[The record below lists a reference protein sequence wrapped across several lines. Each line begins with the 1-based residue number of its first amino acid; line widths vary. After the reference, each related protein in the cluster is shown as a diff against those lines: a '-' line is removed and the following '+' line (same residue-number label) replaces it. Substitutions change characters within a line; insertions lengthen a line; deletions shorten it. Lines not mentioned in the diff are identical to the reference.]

1 MRWLKVLSSPRL
13 IAYLWLERARFKVK
27 MKRCIVATSPN
38 LTNILMQV
46 YPKIAGMLSTIT
58 PGVESVRRLVDA
70 DAQCVAR
77 KQLGLPQFGHCI
89 LFVANDY
96 EKKGLKTLIE
106 AMPLILSP
114 TFLVVVG
121 NASHIPKFEAIAN
134 NYGVSGRVYFLGALA
149 DMEAPYS
156 AADCLAH
163 PTLEDTFAMVVLEA
177 MAHGLPV
184 VVSDQQYCGISEM
197 LVDGRQA
204 LILKNPRDPKELG
217 AKISRSL
224 DDISLRECL
233 SNEGALFAKSFL
245 WQSIA
250 DAQERMYQGLTASTG
265 SMPNR

>member
-1 MRWLKVLSSPRL
+1 MKPSMVAILGRIIPAPLLMPETEMVLPPT
-13 IAYLWLERARFKVK
+13 
-27 MKRCIVATSPN
+27 TSPS
-38 LTNILMQV
+38 LAKILMDV
-46 YPKIAGMLSTIT
+46 YPEIGERLATIT
-58 PGVESVRRLVDA
+58 PGVVSVHGLVAA
-70 DAQCVAR
+70 DVQCIAR
-77 KQLGLPQFGHCI
+77 KQLTLPQDGRLI

-96 EKKGLKTLIE
+96 EKKGLRTLID
-106 AMPLILSP
+106 AMHFVSSP
-114 TFLVVVG
+114 SFLVVVG
-121 NASHIPKFEAIAN
+121 NAAHIPRFEAMAISS
-134 NYGVSGRVYFLGALA
+134 GVADRVRFLGALA
-149 DMEAPYS
+149 DMDAPYS

-184 VVSDQQYCGISEM
+184 VVSDQQHCGISEM

-224 DDISLRECL
+224 DDLSLRESL
-233 SNEGALFAKSFL
+233 SYEGSLFAKSFL

-250 DAQERMYQGLTASTG
+250 DAQERMYQRLTASTG